1 MPEGYGRGVQLD
13 EGTCRARVAA
23 ARVGRLATV
32 GGDLR
37 PHVVPVTY
45 AVHGDEVFIGIDHKP
60 KTTTALKRLRNIA
73 ANERV
78 ALLIDEY
85 DEDWTHLWWV
95 RVDGAARVLSDEPA
109 VVELLTAKYPQYQAR
124 PPSGPVIA
132 IHADSWSGWSY
143 T

>member
-1 MPEGYGRGVQLD
+1 
-13 EGTCRARVAA
+13 
-23 ARVGRLATV
+23 LATV
-32 GGDLR
+32 GADSR

-45 AVHGDEVFIGIDHKP
+45 VVHGDEVYVAIDQKP

-78 ALLIDEY
+78 AILVDEY

-95 RVDGAARVLSDEPA
+95 RVDGVARVVAEAPA
-109 VVELLTAKYPQYQAR
+109 AVGLLRAKYPHYEAD
-124 PPSGPVIA
+124 PPRGPVIA
-132 IHADSWSGWSY
+132 VQVDNWSGWSY